1 MASTTSP
8 DGIVYPDASDP
19 IAPLNTVFQDLAE
32 SVQVALDN
40 FTPGTSNLANG
51 CIQPNNQTITEN
63 FTFDAGINGVSAGPI
78 TIADGVTVTV
88 PVGVAW
94 SIV

>member
-32 SVQVALDN
+32 SVQTALDN
-40 FTPGTSNLANG
+40 LPTGSGGGFE
-51 CIQPNNQTITEN
+51 QT
-63 FTFDAGINGVSAGPI
+63 FLLMGA
-78 TIADGVTVTV
+78 
-88 PVGVAW
+88 
-94 SIV
+94 